1 MIKTYKEPQSSF
13 MSVEK
18 DLTIITGKIMENKRL
33 QRLLYYTDKYAL
45 KKKHSKTD
53 TQGHDDLTEK
63 QKAELFNKNIKI
75 VPKLYVD
82 GSVLAYIIISFD
94 NFTTNATN
102 PQFRDN
108 IVTFDI
114 ICHFDQWQL
123 EDFQLRPYRIAAE
136 LDTMLNNQKLTGIG
150 LFQFLGC
157 NQIILNDEFAGLTL
171 MYSAIHGG
179 EDKNYNKDERDL
191 LSPEKEQQY
200 LDEFNEM
207 FNNGRNIKW

>member
-1 MIKTYKEPQSSF
+1 MIKNYREPQSSF

-18 DLTIITGKIMENKRL
+18 DLTIITDKMIQDKRL
-33 QRLLYYTDKYAL
+33 KKLLYYTTKDAL
-45 KKKHSKTD
+45 KHK
-53 TQGHDDLTEK
+53 DLTEE
-63 QKAELFNKNIKI
+63 QTLQVLLNNIKI

-94 NFTTNATN
+94 NFVTNAEN

-136 LDTMLNNQKLTGIG
+136 IDTLFNKLESLFEDDAVTKEDVVRVIRDYLPNFEHEEKGKNLDQRM
-150 LFQFLGC
+150 
-157 NQIILNDEFAGLTL
+157 
-171 MYSAIHGG
+171 
-179 EDKNYNKDERDL
+179 
-191 LSPEKEQQY
+191 
-200 LDEFNEM
+200 
-207 FNNGRNIKW
+207 

>member
-1 MIKTYKEPQSSF
+1 MIKNYKEPRSSF

-18 DLTIITGKIMENKRL
+18 DLTIITDQMIKDKRL
-33 QRLLYYTDKYAL
+33 CKLLYYTSKDAL
-45 KKKHSKTD
+45 SKPA
-53 TQGHDDLTEK
+53 LTE
-63 QKAELFNKNIKI
+63 QQLVELFGKNIKI

-82 GSVLAYIIISFD
+82 GSVLTYIIISFD
-94 NFTTNATN
+94 NFVTNAEN

-136 LDTMLNNQKLTGIG
+136 IDTLFNNQHLTGIG
-150 LFQFLGC
+150 TFQFLGC

-179 EDKNYNKDERDL
+179 EDKNYNLDQRDL
-191 LSPEKEQQY
+191 LDPKEEQQY
-200 LDEFNEM
+200 LDEFNET
-207 FNNGRNIKW
+207 FNNGRDIK

>member
-1 MIKTYKEPQSSF
+1 MKKTYRDPRSSF

-18 DLTIITGKIMENKRL
+18 DLTIITDQMLKDTRL
-33 QRLLYYTDKYAL
+33 TKLLFYTSNDAL
-45 KKKHSKTD
+45 KRPK
-53 TQGHDDLTEK
+53 LTE
-63 QKAELFNKNIKI
+63 QQLVELFGKNIKI

-82 GSVLAYIIISFD
+82 GSVLTYIIISFD
-94 NFTTNATN
+94 NFTTNAEN

-136 LDTMLNNQKLTGIG
+136 IDTLFNNQHLTGIG
-150 LFQFLGC
+150 TFQFLGC

-179 EDKNYNKDERDL
+179 EDKNYNLDQRDL
-191 LSPEKEQQY
+191 LDPLEEEQFNK
-200 LDEFNEM
+200 EFNEI
-207 FNNGRNIKW
+207 FNGK